1 MENEIKKITKKLS
14 AAKDSYRD
22 SSAKPKKSHF
32 ASYNSIEDRNPPTV
46 RKHSN

>member
-22 SSAKPKKSHF
+22 STAKLRKNHF
-32 ASYNSIEDRNPPTV
+32 TSYNSIEDRNPPTV
-46 RKHSN
+46 RKNSQ